1 MLWSIET
8 PRCCILPT
16 PEPILTDKSTSNVI
30 CHYIPN
36 DQLKDVGCSSLGL
49 GMKVVLKRA
58 IRGSGQEVRAAPVP
72 AAGSQR
78 SSQPGL
84 WVGLAQEA
92 LKQISVGQKVLDEL
106 LNPAIT
112 ARKRVQRR
120 LQPYFVGDVFLLDN
134 DEVIVIFLRIIF
146 SLRC

>member
-1 MLWSIET
+1 MVHRNTTLLYPPPS
-8 PRCCILPT
+8 

-49 GMKVVLKRA
+49 GMKAVLKRA
-58 IRGSGQEVRAAPVP
+58 IRGSGQEVRAAPGP

-78 SSQPGL
+78 SSQPGLEKAAL

-92 LKQISVGQKVLDEL
+92 LKQISVGQKVLDEF

-112 ARKRVQRR
+112 A
-120 LQPYFVGDVFLLDN
+120 
-134 DEVIVIFLRIIF
+134 
-146 SLRC
+146 